1 MELLSSQE
9 IDYDS
14 SYGDEKII
22 LSKSMFDKN
31 KKLIGLRIKGDS
43 MIDDSIEDGDVIII
57 DSSKNNSYKPKQG
70 DMVVARLDEDSATL
84 KRIYIKAVSYTHL
97 RAHET

>member
-1 MELLSSQE
+1 ML
-9 IDYDS
+9 
-14 SYGDEKII
+14 
-22 LSKSMFDKN
+22 KN

-84 KRIYIKAVSYTHL
+84 KRIYIKGNKFYV
-97 RAHET
+97 RRNR